1 VYEITITFNKGG
13 LSRKADDKSIF
24 HGNDLA
30 GGALVATVA
39 TKAKKKRS
47 E

>member
-1 VYEITITFNKGG
+1 VYEITITFTEQG

-24 HGNDLA
+24 HGIDLA
-30 GGALVATVA
+30 GGALVAIVA
-39 TKAKKKRS
+39 TKAKKKGS